1 MKAEIL
7 ALSWIILIPL
17 TLVGLALWASRRIA
31 RGGRPAGHQVSA
43 AATGPS
49 IDRSNADVERLLTE
63 AIELTRAKR
72 GIRSP

>member
-7 ALSWIILIPL
+7 ALSWIIVIPL

-31 RGGRPAGHQVSA
+31 RGGRPDGQVSA